1 MNCEIK
7 LKLMSKIKNSDPI
20 LILIFLFILIRPAA
34 AETNGA
40 LHLIDLPT
48 ALRLAGAQNLD
59 VQIASEKLRE
69 AQAIHQSAL
78 AQFFPWIA
86 PGITYHQ
93 HDNKIQDVQGNIID
107 VHKYSYAPGVALA
120 AQVEL
125 GDTIYQSLA
134 SKQLSHAAGH
144 GLEAQRQQGVLAAAQ
159 GYFEL
164 ALAQGAAAVARESV
178 RIATGYEEQVS
189 RAVAAGIAFKGDAL
203 RARVQQERNE
213 LGLRQVLEQQRIAA
227 ARLAQTL
234 RLDPAVVLTAQESEL
249 TPLTLITNCT
259 LDSLVAQALA
269 GNPELKQSAALTAAA
284 RDRKSGAT
292 YGPLIP
298 TLSATAFFGGLGG
311 GRDGVAD
318 TFGGQQSYMVG
329 ASWRLGPGGLFD
341 FSRIRATEA
350 RLKISELDDR
360 KLKDELTR
368 QVVEGFT
375 RWQSQ
380 ADQIQTTRSTL
391 AAAAEG
397 FQLAQQR
404 KEFAVGMVL
413 ETIQAEQ
420 DLTRARLDYLKA
432 VAEFNRAQYGL
443 SKLTGA
449 LATPK

>member
-20 LILIFLFILIRPAA
+20 WILIFLFILIRPAA

-40 LHLIDLPT
+40 LQLIDLPT

-86 PGITYHQ
+86 PGITYRQ

-125 GDTIYQSLA
+125 GDAIYQSLA

-144 GLEAQRQQGVLAAAQ
+144 GLEAQRQQSVLAAAQ

-164 ALAQGAAAVARESV
+164 ALAQGAAAVAREAV

-203 RARVQQERNE
+203 RARVQKERNE
-213 LGLRQVLEQQRIAA
+213 LGLRQLLEQQRIAA
-227 ARLAQTL
+227 AR
-234 RLDPAVVLTAQESEL
+234 L

-269 GNPELKQSAALTAAA
+269 ANPEFKQSAALTAAA
-284 RDRKSGAT
+284 RDHKSGAT

-298 TLSATAFFGGLGG
+298 SLGATAFFGGLGG
-311 GRDGVAD
+311 GREGVAD
-318 TFGGQQSYMVG
+318 TFGGQQDYIVG
-329 ASWRLGPGGLFD
+329 ASWRIGPGGLFD
-341 FSRIRATEA
+341 FTRIRATDA
-350 RLKISELDDR
+350 RLRISELGDR

-380 ADQIQTTRSTL
+380 ADQIQTARSAL
-391 AAAAEG
+391 AAAGEG

-413 ETIQAEQ
+413 ETIQAET
-420 DLTRARLDYLKA
+420 DLTRAQLDYLKA
-432 VAEFNRAQYGL
+432 VAGFNQAQYGL
-443 SKLTGA
+443 QRAIGGL
-449 LATPK
+449 

>member
-1 MNCEIK
+1 MK
-7 LKLMSKIKNSDPI
+7 F
-20 LILIFLFILIRPAA
+20 LICDLRSTIYALCLSVVGLCATQA
-34 AETNGA
+34 QETIVEA
-40 LHLIDLPT
+40 RLLIDLPT

-59 VQIASEKLRE
+59 VQIAGEKLRE

-86 PGITYHQ
+86 PGIAYRQ
-93 HDNKIQDVQGNIID
+93 HDNNLQNVQGDIVD

-125 GDTIYQSLA
+125 GDAIYQSLA

-144 GLEAQRQQGVLAAAQ
+144 ALEAQRQQSVLAAAQ

-164 ALAQGAAAVARESV
+164 ALAQGAAAVAREAV
-178 RIATGYEEQVS
+178 RISTGYAEQVS
-189 RAVAAGIAFKGDAL
+189 RAVTAGIAFKGDAL
-203 RARVQQERNE
+203 RAQVQKERNE
-213 LGLRQVLEQQRIAA
+213 LGLRQTLEQQRIAA

-234 RLDPAVVLTAQESEL
+234 RLDPTVVLTAQESEL
-249 TPLTLITNCT
+249 TPLNLITNCT

-269 GNPELKQSAALTAAA
+269 ANPEFKQSAALTAAA

-298 TLSATAFFGGLGG
+298 SLGATAFFGGLGG
-311 GRDGVAD
+311 GREGVAD
-318 TFGGQQSYMVG
+318 TFGGQQDYIVG
-329 ASWRLGPGGLFD
+329 ASWRIGPGGLLD
-341 FSRIRATEA
+341 FTRMRATDA
-350 RLKISELDDR
+350 RLKISELGDR

-380 ADQIQTTRSTL
+380 ADQIQTARSAL

-404 KEFAVGMVL
+404 KEFAVGIVL
-413 ETIQAEQ
+413 ETIQAET
-420 DLTRARLDYLKA
+420 DLTRAQLDYLKA
-432 VAEFNRAQYGL
+432 VAEFNQAQYGL
-443 SKLTGA
+443 QRVMGGL
-449 LATPK
+449 